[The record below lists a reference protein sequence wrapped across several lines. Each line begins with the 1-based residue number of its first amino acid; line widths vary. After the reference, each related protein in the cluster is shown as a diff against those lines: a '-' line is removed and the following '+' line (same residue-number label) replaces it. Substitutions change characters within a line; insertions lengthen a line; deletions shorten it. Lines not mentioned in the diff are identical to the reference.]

1 MNIIKKKI
9 IFIAFALFTFRLSAD
24 VYDDFIF
31 INENYCSSYDSF
43 FSKQRLEVYS
53 KDEKISE
60 LPSYSIYS
68 KSSQFTSIVK
78 KEKITNF
85 LSTQRGYWISNQN
98 LKNPLKVS
106 GSYKIEEIAIQD
118 ILKFN
123 FDTDFSVV
131 EKKENVV
138 SLERKNKKVSYA
150 YALLTKEND
159 DFILILQDSNKNNV
173 KKIIYSPG
181 NIGDLKLFTK
191 IYIYNLAL
199 DSTEYRCYVTLS
211 VKPVKAASSLFIPEN
226 MQILAK
232 MVKYE
237 YER

>member
-131 EKKENVV
+131 
-138 SLERKNKKVSYA
+138 
-150 YALLTKEND
+150 
-159 DFILILQDSNKNNV
+159 
-173 KKIIYSPG
+173 
-181 NIGDLKLFTK
+181 
-191 IYIYNLAL
+191 
-199 DSTEYRCYVTLS
+199 
-211 VKPVKAASSLFIPEN
+211 
-226 MQILAK
+226 
-232 MVKYE
+232 
-237 YER
+237 